1 MNENKVF
8 IDRRVN
14 DDRRLEHDP
23 CKDLSVDIYHRKR
36 RKARERR
43 HGHRSLIDDYMA
55 YGIERKSETIINLLK
70 N

>member
-8 IDRRVN
+8 IDRRTN
-14 DDRRLEHDP
+14 EDRRLEHDP
-23 CKDLSVDIYHRKR
+23 CKNLAVDIYHRKR

-43 HGHRSLIDDYMA
+43 HIHRSLIDDYMA
-55 YGIERKSETIINLLK
+55 YGIASESETTVNFPK

>member
-43 HGHRSLIDDYMA
+43 HVHRSLIDDYMA
-55 YGIERKSETIINLLK
+55 YGIESESKTIVSFLK

>member
-43 HGHRSLIDDYMA
+43 HIHRSLIDDYMA
-55 YGIERKSETIINLLK
+55 YGIESKSETMINFLK